1 MNQETQTDFEMKSE
15 ELREDEVETAVDQN
29 VPPNDPQGDVPPN
42 DPPGNEAG
50 GLLSKAASLTGGTAV
65 GAAIG
70 YGAVVVGFTLIGLS
84 PVGPVAGGWFAAN
97 MGAGLAAGSWMATLQ
112 SAAMTSTAYYA
123 GGTVG
128 GVLGGAAT
136 ASKL

>member
-1 MNQETQTDFEMKSE
+1 MNQETQTENEMNSE
-15 ELREDEVETAVDQN
+15 ELREDEGKAPTADDQNDPQGN
-29 VPPNDPQGDVPPN
+29 VPPND
-42 DPPGNEAG
+42 GNETG
-50 GLLSKAASLTGGTAV
+50 GLFSKAAYLTGGTTV
-65 GAAIG
+65 GAAVG

-112 SAAMTSTAYYA
+112 SAAMTSAAYYA

-128 GVLGGAAT
+128 GVIGGAAT
-136 ASKL
+136 ARKL